1 MTGAVK
7 TAVKELAEFVHR
19 SGDLHLG
26 GQSTTLAQEGIAAQ
40 RRWQENRGESY
51 RREHRVSAVFGVLEV
66 TGRIDGWDPAALL
79 VEEVKTTRTDVATV
93 HGHAGAQHLA
103 QLRLYGALL
112 ALGGAEAEDG
122 AGADAETGGAGACER
137 ELNLRLVYLHP
148 QDAVPP
154 RAFDERWNAADLVAY
169 FEATCGQY
177 VAWLDAVSLRLAAR
191 GDELRRLRFPYA
203 CFHPH
208 QRRIAKHV
216 YRGFRDAADWLVE
229 APTGAG
235 KTMACLFPA
244 LKAMGEGAL
253 DRMVFLTSRTTGQQA
268 VEDALAALAA
278 DALSTVTVT
287 AKERIC
293 FNPGTP
299 CDAALCQFA
308 RGYHDRAPA
317 ARRALLSRGRCGRED
332 VEQVARRF
340 EVCPFELS
348 LEAAAWADVVV
359 CDYNYVFDPLV
370 RLKRLTAAPLPG
382 PRAGLVIDEAH
393 QLGERVRDM
402 LGAKLER
409 GVVRAALREPALAAA
424 LRPGLRAIDRAL
436 GALAAS
442 LPKAATTTPVAA
454 SEVAE
459 PKALR
464 RAVDRVLAVLPTLAA
479 ETTAAA
485 AVNDAAWQLLGL
497 QRAMERAG
505 ERMGTGE
512 DESAAEGGAATA
524 TAPAFHYLATSEGRD
539 CSVEVVCTLPAE
551 HIRAT
556 MAPFHGTVRLSGTL
570 TPPRVYQRLHGFD
583 DGPNVLRAASDPADD
598 RLAVFVVPD
607 VPTYYRARQ
616 ASLPALATLIAEVGA
631 ATPGNCLVAF
641 PSFEYLGAAAEL
653 LAGMSSR
660 AADAQWRRQQPG
672 MDLAARADFIAWL
685 NEPNARRIGLA
696 VAGGV
701 FAESVDFDGD
711 ALRAVVAVGV
721 GLPPRS
727 LQRDLIAQDTALDG
741 ADGDEIAYRQPAMVR
756 VAQAVGRIAR
766 GGRPGVAVL
775 VDPRFANAAYRAFF
789 PTRWRPQ
796 TMPAKAASAAV
807 RAFWSS
813 RTPRPRADA
822 AAAKGTL
829 APPVRR
835 A

>member
-1 MTGAVK
+1 MIGPLK

-51 RREHRVSAVFGVLEV
+51 RREHRVSAAFGVLEV
-66 TGRIDGWDPAALL
+66 TGRIDCWDPAASL

-93 HGHAGAQHLA
+93 HGHAGGQHLA

-112 ALGGAEAEDG
+112 VLGGARAEDE
-122 AGADAETGGAGACER
+122 APADAETSGGAGDCER

-154 RAFDERWNAADLVAY
+154 RAFDERWNEADLVAY

-177 VAWLDAVSLRLAAR
+177 IAWLDVVSQRLEAR
-191 GDELRRLRFPYA
+191 RGELRPLRFPYA

-216 YRGFRDAADWLVE
+216 YRGFRDDADWLVE

-244 LKAMGEGAL
+244 LKAMGEDAL
-253 DRMVFLTSRTTGQQA
+253 DRVVFLTSRTTGQQA
-268 VEDALAALAA
+268 VEGALSAVAV
-278 DALSTVTVT
+278 DALSTITVT

-409 GVVRAALREPALAAA
+409 KVVRAALREPSLAAT
-424 LRPGLRAIDRAL
+424 LRSGLRAIDRAL

-442 LPKAATTTPVAA
+442 LPKAETTAA
-454 SEVAE
+454 LEVAE
-459 PKALR
+459 PQALR
-464 RAVDRVLAVLPTLAA
+464 RAIDRVLAVLPTLAA
-479 ETTAAA
+479 ETTATAA
-485 AVNDAAWQLLGL
+485 ADDAIWQLLGF

-505 ERMGTGE
+505 ERIKVGE
-512 DESAAEGGAATA
+512 EDSAGEGGAAA
-524 TAPAFHYLATSEGRD
+524 STAPAFHCLATSEGRD
-539 CSVEVVCTLPAE
+539 FGVEVVCTLPAE
-551 HIRAT
+551 HIRTT
-556 MAPFHGTVRLSGTL
+556 MTPFHGTVRLSGTL

-583 DGPNVLRAASDPADD
+583 DGPNVLCAAGDPADD
-598 RLAVFVVPD
+598 RLAVFVAPD

-616 ASLPALATLIAEVGA
+616 ASLPALTTLIAEVGA

-641 PSFEYLGAAAEL
+641 PSFEYLDAAEEL
-653 LAGMSSR
+653 LAGMSSH
-660 AADAQWRRQQPG
+660 AAETQRRCQHPG
-672 MDLAARADFIAWL
+672 MDLAAREDFIRWL

-711 ALRAVVAVGV
+711 ALRTVVAVGV

-727 LQRDLIAQDTALDG
+727 LKRDLIAQDSTLDG
-741 ADGDEIAYRQPAMVR
+741 ADGDEIAYRQPAMAR

-789 PTRWRPQ
+789 PTRWRPR
-796 TMPAKAASAAV
+796 TMPAKVVGAAL

-813 RTPRPRADA
+813 QTPQP
-822 AAAKGTL
+822 
-829 APPVRR
+829 
-835 A
+835 

>member
-1 MTGAVK
+1 MTRTLK

-51 RREHRVSAVFGVLEV
+51 RREHRVSAAFGTLEV
-66 TGRIDGWDPAALL
+66 TGRIDGWDPAAAL

-93 HGHAGAQHLA
+93 HGHVGGQHLA

-112 ALGGAEAEDG
+112 VLGEDRT
-122 AGADAETGGAGACER
+122 DCETDGDSHEDDH

-148 QDAVPP
+148 EDAVPP
-154 RAFDERWNAADLVAY
+154 RAFDERWNHANLIAY

-177 VAWLDAVSLRLAAR
+177 VAWLDAVSQRLEAR

-203 CFHPH
+203 CFHAH

-216 YRGFRDAADWLVE
+216 YRGFRDEADWLVE

-244 LKAMGEGAL
+244 LKAMGENAL
-253 DRMVFLTSRTTGQQA
+253 DRAVFLTSRTTGQQA
-268 VEDALAALAA
+268 VEEALTDVAG
-278 DALSTVTVT
+278 DALSAITVT

-299 CDAALCQFA
+299 CDAELCQFA

-317 ARRALLSRGRCGRED
+317 ARRELLSRGRCVRED
-332 VEQVARRF
+332 VEAVARRF

-348 LEAAAWADVVV
+348 LETAMWADVVI

-409 GVVRAALREPALAAA
+409 KVVKAVLREPALAPT
-424 LRPGLRAIDRAL
+424 LRTGLRAIDRAL
-436 GALAAS
+436 GALATS
-442 LPKAATTTPVAA
+442 SQPKAKTADATVAF
-454 SEVAE
+454 EVAE
-459 PKALR
+459 PTALR
-464 RAVDRVLAVLPTLAA
+464 RAVERLLAVLPTLPA

-485 AVNDAAWQLLGL
+485 DEAVWQLLGF
-497 QRAMERAG
+497 QRAMERA
-505 ERMGTGE
+505 EARAETSE
-512 DESAAEGGAATA
+512 DESAGEGSAA
-524 TAPAFHYLATSEGRD
+524 APSVRAFHYLATSDGRD
-539 CSVEVVCTLPAE
+539 FSVEVVCTLPAE

-556 MAPFHGTVRLSGTL
+556 MTPFHGTVRLSGTL

-583 DGPNVLRAASDPADD
+583 DGPNVLHAAGDLADD
-598 RLAVFVVPD
+598 RLALFVVPD
-607 VPTYYRARQ
+607 LPTYYRARQ
-616 ASLPALATLIAEVGA
+616 ASLPALTTLIAEVCA
-631 ATPGNCLVAF
+631 ATPSNCLVAF
-641 PSFEYLGAAAEL
+641 PSFEYLEAAEEL
-653 LAGMSSR
+653 LAGMSSH
-660 AADAQWRRQQPG
+660 AVDAQWRRQQPG
-672 MDLAARADFIAWL
+672 MNLAAREDFIRWL
-685 NEPNARRIGLA
+685 NEPNTRRIGLA

-711 ALRAVVAVGV
+711 ALRTVVAVGV

-727 LQRDLIAQDTALDG
+727 LKRDLIAEDSALDG
-741 ADGDEIAYRQPAMVR
+741 ADGDEIAYRQPAMAR

-789 PTRWRPQ
+789 PSRWRPQ
-796 TMPAKAASAAV
+796 TTPAKAAGAAV
-807 RAFWSS
+807 TAFWS
-813 RTPRPRADA
+813 AQ
-822 AAAKGTL
+822 TL
-829 APPVRR
+829 GQVH
-835 A
+835 